1 MTWVSFAPYD
11 GGQAPAPDRREDEVE
26 RDMAAAMPEAGS
38 DAARTRSAGSQPEPL
53 TEVESGVLDVERRW
67 WRYSGVKETA
77 IRERLGMS
85 GTRYYQILNQLLDSE
100 AALAH
105 DPMLIKRLRRLRS
118 ERHRERSVRRL
129 HLP

>member
-1 MTWVSFAPYD
+1 MS
-11 GGQAPAPDRREDEVE
+11 
-26 RDMAAAMPEAGS
+26 AATPEAG
-38 DAARTRSAGSQPEPL
+38 AARTGATGAADGL
-53 TEVESGVLDVERRW
+53 TDVEAGVLDVERRW

-100 AALAH
+100 AALAQ
-105 DPMLIKRLRRLRS
+105 DPMLVKRLRRLRS

-129 HLP
+129 QLP

>member
-1 MTWVSFAPYD
+1 MT
-11 GGQAPAPDRREDEVE
+11 
-26 RDMAAAMPEAGS
+26 AASPEALNSGS
-38 DAARTRSAGSQPEPL
+38 SANLEL
-53 TEVESGVLDVERRW
+53 TDVEEGVLDVERRW

-77 IRERLGMS
+77 IREKLGMS

-129 HLP
+129 QLP

>member
-1 MTWVSFAPYD
+1 
-11 GGQAPAPDRREDEVE
+11 
-26 RDMAAAMPEAGS
+26 MAAAMPEAGS
-38 DAARTRSAGSQPEPL
+38 DAARSGSTASPAAL
-53 TEVESGVLDVERRW
+53 TEVEAGVLDVERRW

-105 DPMLIKRLRRLRS
+105 DPMLVKRLRRLRS
-118 ERHRERSVRRL
+118 ERHRERGVRRL